1 MTEPTYVRTTRAS
14 YDTVAADY
22 AELLRTE
29 LGRRP
34 LDRAM
39 LAAFV
44 ELVQASDAGPVAD
57 IGCGPGRVTGHLQS
71 LGLTAR
77 GIDLS
82 PEMVAVARKTYP
94 DLRFDVGSMNALDL
108 DDDSL
113 GGIVAWYSI
122 IHTPPEL
129 LPEVFAEFHRVLA
142 PGGHLLLAF
151 KAGDEIRHLDHAYGH
166 ALALDVYWLEPER
179 VAELLSRAGLLVAA
193 RLVREAGWSDAG
205 PQAFLMARKPAYP

>member
-1 MTEPTYVRTTRAS
+1 MTEPTYLSTTRAS
-14 YDTVAADY
+14 YDTVAMDY

-29 LGRRP
+29 LGYRP

-82 PEMVAVARKTYP
+82 PEMIAVARRTYP

-108 DDDSL
+108 VDGSL
-113 GGIVAWYSI
+113 GGIIAWYSI

-151 KAGDEIRHLDHAYGH
+151 KAGDEIRHLEHAYGH
-166 ALALDVYWLEPER
+166 PLALDVYWLEPER
-179 VAELLSRAGLLVAA
+179 VADLLRLAGFVVDAT
-193 RLVREAGWSDAG
+193 LVREAGRNEAG
-205 PQAFLMARKPAYP
+205 PQAHLMVRRPANP